1 MITSRL
7 NLWSMSIT
15 SIVAWVFPIG
25 TVDGPRGRRNGAAP
39 TRTGDAL
46 APGMDMDMLTGIWR
60 LTWLAWARRQ
70 GISMIVTRAFRT
82 GCMAGQSPNKPGA
95 VRRSTADVPR
105 TPAVGHPCH
114 PGVMRSVT
122 GAAAISRRAAQPPL
136 CHPRNVMQ
144 FARTR
149 GNLRPAWTASIGP
162 SATCLLAVTMPV
174 LSDTVRCKLSAVF
187 AVPAVLRR
195 PVVHCMWRLPQP
207 STATRH

>member
-1 MITSRL
+1 MQLCGPLACSVSVCLRFSLSSQSL
-7 NLWSMSIT
+7 NLHSGSDTLRHRSHRIYFF
-15 SIVAWVFPIG
+15 VA
-25 TVDGPRGRRNGAAP
+25 
-39 TRTGDAL
+39 
-46 APGMDMDMLTGIWR
+46 
-60 LTWLAWARRQ
+60 
-70 GISMIVTRAFRT
+70 ISMTVTRAFRT

-95 VRRSTADVPR
+95 VRRSTVDVPR
-105 TPAVGHPCH
+105 TPAVVHPCH

-122 GAAAISRRAAQPPL
+122 GAAAISRRAVQPPL